1 VNKAI
6 LFDFG
11 GTLDT
16 NGIHWSEKFRT
27 AYDEAN
33 LKIKL
38 EDFNEAYVKAEPQ
51 MYVEV
56 KRDNDFFTTISKQAY
71 LQLSY
76 LEKNK
81 NYSFP
86 GTAVESSKNITE
98 KCYRDV
104 LGVIKTVKE
113 LLTDLKKDFK
123 LGIVSNFYGNLE
135 AALNGLGISEY
146 FDVLVDSTLVGITKP
161 DPEIFKLAIEKLN
174 VLPNKTVVIGDSY
187 ERDIKPAKMLN
198 CKTIWLDVSS
208 WTKPNETN
216 SADFVVKDIV
226 EIKRIIHK
234 LFPQ

>member
-1 VNKAI
+1 MNKAI

-33 LKIKL
+33 LKIKP
-38 EDFNEAYVKAEPQ
+38 EDFKEAYVKAESQ
-51 MYVEV
+51 MYVEI
-56 KRDNDFFTTISKQAY
+56 KRDDDFFTTISKQAF

-76 LEKNK
+76 LEKQK

-86 GTAVESSKNITE
+86 GTAVESSKKVAQ
-98 KCYRDV
+98 KCYDDV
-104 LGVIKTVKE
+104 LEVIKTVKE
-113 LLTDLKKDFK
+113 ILPGLKIDFK
-123 LGIVSNFYGNLE
+123 LGVVSNFYGNLE

-146 FDVLVDSTLVGITKP
+146 FDVLVDSTLAGITKP
-161 DPEIFKLAIEKLN
+161 DPAIFERAIEKLHAF
-174 VLPNKTVVIGDSY
+174 PDETIVIGDSY

-208 WTKPNETN
+208 WKKPEETI
-216 SADFVVKDIV
+216 SADFIVKDIMK
-226 EIKRIIHK
+226 IKEIIHK